1 MSGMFHLYT
10 GNGKGKTT
18 AAIGLTIRALGAGW
32 QVFFGQ
38 FIKGQEYSE
47 IKILNSLKNVT
58 VEQFGLNCFIRN
70 DPTEADIEAACQGL
84 ERVGQILKSGE
95 YQLVILDEAN
105 IAIYYQLFSSD
116 QLLEV
121 IENRAKEVEVVV
133 TGRKA
138 HSKLIAKA
146 DLVTNMEE
154 IKHYYQQGIMARVG
168 VEK

>member
-70 DPTEADIEAACQGL
+70 DSTEADIAAACQGL

-138 HSKLIAKA
+138 DSKLIAKA